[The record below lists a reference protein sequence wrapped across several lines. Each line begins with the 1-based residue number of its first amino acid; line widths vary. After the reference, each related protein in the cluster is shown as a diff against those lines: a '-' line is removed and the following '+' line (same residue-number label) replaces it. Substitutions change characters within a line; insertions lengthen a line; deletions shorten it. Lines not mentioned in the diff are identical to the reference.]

1 MGKNKQKSKIKNH
14 KQRVIARNHVKIE
27 KEKSTSGKAFLI
39 AFFSIV
45 MLLLVFNLFCVRRT
59 KMHSVISIVGIR
71 QVSKAINNNYISY
84 GKTGSHSYTIK
95 FSAIYEVR
103 AITEDDELIEFDTK
117 EPEQFWHDV
126 KIEIK
131 YIVVKVFNKTTIR
144 NVEILRKID
153 P

>member
-1 MGKNKQKSKIKNH
+1 MGENKQKSKNH

-45 MLLLVFNLFCVRRT
+45 MCLFVFNLFCVRRT

-71 QVSKAINNNYISY
+71 QISKAINNNYISY
-84 GKTGSHSYTIK
+84 GRVYGTRSTNIK
-95 FSAIYEVR
+95 FPAIYEVR

-117 EPEQFWHDV
+117 EPEQFWHDG

-131 YIVVKVFNKTTIR
+131 YTAVKVFNKTTIR
-144 NVEILRKID
+144 NVEILRKIGS
-153 P
+153 

>member
-1 MGKNKQKSKIKNH
+1 
-14 KQRVIARNHVKIE
+14 
-27 KEKSTSGKAFLI
+27 
-39 AFFSIV
+39 
-45 MLLLVFNLFCVRRT
+45 
-59 KMHSVISIVGIR
+59 MHSVISIVDIR

-117 EPEQFWHDV
+117 EPEQFWHDG